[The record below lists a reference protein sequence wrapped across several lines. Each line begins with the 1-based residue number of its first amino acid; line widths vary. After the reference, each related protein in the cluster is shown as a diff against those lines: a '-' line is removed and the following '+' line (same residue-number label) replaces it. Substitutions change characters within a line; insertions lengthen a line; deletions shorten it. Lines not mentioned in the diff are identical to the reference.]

1 MLDCDNAFWRFSL
14 AVYAQPGVGA
24 ECLALQGALDIDVNV
39 LLFCAWLG
47 AERKLVLGDEALA
60 AIDAGVLGWHESVV
74 RPLRAVRQTMKPMPE
89 MADEAVK
96 ALRKEVAAVELRA
109 EQIEQARLFEMADT
123 VAHGATVEVGD
134 AVEANVAAFLRRH
147 AKGAESPSPPRLLIA
162 AAAAYRPDPQRL

>member
-24 ECLALQGALDIDVNV
+24 ECLALQETLDIDVNV

-47 AERKLVLGDEALA
+47 AERKLVLNDEALA
-60 AIDAGVLGWHESVV
+60 AIDAGVLGWHGSVV

-123 VAHGATVEVGD
+123 IAHGATVEVGD
-134 AVEANVAAFLRRH
+134 AVEANVAGFLRRH
-147 AKGAESPSPPRLLIA
+147 AKSESPSPPRLLIA
-162 AAAAYRPDPQRL
+162 AATAYRPHP